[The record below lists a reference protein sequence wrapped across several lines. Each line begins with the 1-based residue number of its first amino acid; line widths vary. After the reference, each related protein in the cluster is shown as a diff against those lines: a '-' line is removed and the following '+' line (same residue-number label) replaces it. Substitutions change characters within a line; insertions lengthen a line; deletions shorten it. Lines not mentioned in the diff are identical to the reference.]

1 MALLILS
8 ASVFTD
14 KMDKQNLKMWTIYAS
29 LFISI
34 PLFLHLLA
42 IGFGN
47 GDEGIDYLF
56 WNTQQNPTV
65 DDLNQTS
72 SIFSYNVNRSITD
85 KSSRY
90 ALPPSEFY
98 DIVAKMIPDDQMN
111 LTETRKFLE
120 KYNCN
125 DRLSF
130 PISFDP
136 LLTPI
141 GSLLGSSNSIC
152 V

>member
-1 MALLILS
+1 ME
-8 ASVFTD
+8 
-14 KMDKQNLKMWTIYAS
+14 KEELKTWTFFAS
-29 LFISI
+29 LLISI
-34 PLFLHLLA
+34 PLLLLLLVV
-42 IGFGN
+42 GLGV
-47 GDEGIDYLF
+47 GDEGANYLF
-56 WNTQQNPTV
+56 WNKQHHPII
-65 DDLNQTS
+65 DDLNETS
-72 SIFSYNVNRSITD
+72 SIFSYSVNRSVSD
-85 KSSRY
+85 KSLRY

-98 DIVAKMIPDDQMN
+98 DIVARMIADQMN

-141 GSLLGSSNSIC
+141 GRLLGTSYSIC
-152 V
+152 LQ